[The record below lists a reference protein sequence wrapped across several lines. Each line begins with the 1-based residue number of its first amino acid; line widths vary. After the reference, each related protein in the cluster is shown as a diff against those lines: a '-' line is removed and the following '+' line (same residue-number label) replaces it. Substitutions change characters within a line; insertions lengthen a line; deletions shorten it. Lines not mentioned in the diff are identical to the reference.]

1 MVTDDELE
9 VLGAMLVDVGTQCAD
24 MGKLGLT
31 TYIRVQSRKGHGQ
44 QAGPA
49 RKTPTASGTAEF
61 DTAS

>member
-1 MVTDDELE
+1 
-9 VLGAMLVDVGTQCAD
+9 MLVDVGTQCAD